1 MIESWILAFCILG
14 VNFLLAGM
22 IMHSSLKNREEFL
35 RRRKESWGQ
44 ASNVVYS
51 KDQIENLSVYGKYK
65 SVKESFYIDEI
76 TWKDLDMDRVFLRMN
91 QTVSAPGEEYFLY
104 LLRTPK
110 LREEDLQKREKL
122 MRFFAQDEEKR
133 LALQLILAQIPKSG
147 AASIGKKL
155 QALNEAKPI
164 RETKHWALCAAA
176 VFALIFMLF
185 QPVYGFFLFL
195 AVACVNIADYYGAGD
210 RKQVEVHLSCFQSV
224 KRMLGAAKRIKR
236 LEWEEIEECCAP
248 MGQAQENLRAFQ
260 KGSYWVSGKDSVSG
274 GVEAVLADL
283 IRMIFHVDLIRYNK
297 MLGEIHGHRDDAE
310 CLLDNLGELD
320 CAMAAASFREAL
332 PVWCRPSFQNE
343 MRMQVS
349 GLYHPLV
356 KEPVSNSF
364 SLQRGMLLTG
374 SNASGKSTFLRNVA
388 INGILA
394 QTIATCTALSYQA
407 PMSRILTSMALS
419 DNLERG
425 ESYFM
430 VEIRSLKRILDAADQ
445 EGPLLCMVDEVLR
458 GTNTIERIAASSRIL
473 TSLRKEK
480 VFCFAATHD
489 IELTYILEDC
499 YENYH
504 FGEEVRERDVRFSY
518 RLKEGRA
525 SSRNAIRLLEMLGY
539 QEAVVE
545 SARMAAREF
554 EKTGVW
560 SRV

>member
-1 MIESWILAFCILG
+1 MNESWILAFCILG
-14 VNFLLAGM
+14 GMLLLAGI
-22 IMHSSLKNREEFL
+22 IMHSNLKNQERFL
-35 RRRKESWGQ
+35 LHMKENWGQ
-44 ASNVVYS
+44 ASEVVYS
-51 KDQIENLSVYGKYK
+51 KDQIENLSVYGKCK
-65 SVKESFYIDEI
+65 SAKEPFYIDEI

-91 QTVSAPGEEYFLY
+91 QTVSAPGEEYLLY

-122 MRFFAQDEEKR
+122 MRFFSQDEEKR
-133 LALQLILAQIPKSG
+133 LALQLILSQIPKSG

-155 QALNEAKPI
+155 QALSEAKPI
-164 RETKHWALCAAA
+164 GVKKHWALCAAA
-176 VFALIFMLF
+176 VFSLAFMLF

-195 AVACVNIADYYGAGD
+195 AVACVNIADYYGGGD

-224 KRMLGAAKRIKR
+224 KRMLGAAKRVER
-236 LEWEEIEECCAP
+236 LGWKEIEECRAP
-248 MGQAQENLRAFQ
+248 LHQARENLRAFQ

-274 GVEAVLADL
+274 GLEAVFADF
-283 IRMIFHVDLIRYNK
+283 IRMIFHVDLIRYNT

-332 PVWCRPSFQNE
+332 PVWCRPSFHNK
-343 MRMQVS
+343 MRMQVV

-364 SLQRGMLLTG
+364 SLERGMLLTG

-394 QTIATCTALSYQA
+394 QTIATCTASSYQA

-419 DNLERG
+419 DNLEGG

-445 EGPLLCMVDEVLR
+445 QGPLLCMVDEVLR

-473 TSLRKEK
+473 TSLCKEQ
-480 VFCFAATHD
+480 VICFAATHD
-489 IELTYILEDC
+489 IELTYILEEW

-504 FGEEVRERDVRFSY
+504 FGEEVQERDVRFSY
-518 RLKEGRA
+518 KLRERRA
-525 SSRNAIRLLEMLGY
+525 SSRNAIRLLEMMGY

-545 SARMAAREF
+545 GAGKAAREF
-554 EKTGVW
+554 EETGVW
-560 SRV
+560 SRA